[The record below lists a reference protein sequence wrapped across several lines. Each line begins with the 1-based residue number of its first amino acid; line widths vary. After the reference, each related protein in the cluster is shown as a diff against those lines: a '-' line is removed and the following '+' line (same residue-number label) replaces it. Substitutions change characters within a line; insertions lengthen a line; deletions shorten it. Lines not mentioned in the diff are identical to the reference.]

1 MKLDLFHQEWDLLYK
16 GLENKMERTCQ
27 IFDLTGPPNPLIRE
41 EIEKRR
47 DEVENM
53 PNIVR
58 YKLNNPAERVL
69 KGSYRVLMRVR
80 KYVLFRKA
88 D

>member
-1 MKLDLFHQEWDLLYK
+1 
-16 GLENKMERTCQ
+16 MERTCQ
-27 IFDLTGPPNPLIRE
+27 IFDLTDPPSPLIRVIE
-41 EIEKRR
+41 RRLGEI
-47 DEVENM
+47 ENM
-53 PNIVR
+53 PNVVR

>member
-1 MKLDLFHQEWDLLYK
+1 
-16 GLENKMERTCQ
+16 MERTCQ
-27 IFDLTGPPNPLIRE
+27 IFDLTDTPNPLIRE
-41 EIEKRR
+41 EIERQLG
-47 DEVENM
+47 EVENM

>member
-1 MKLDLFHQEWDLLYK
+1 
-16 GLENKMERTCQ
+16 MERTCQ
-27 IFDLTGPPNPLIRE
+27 IFDLTDPPNPLIRE
-41 EIEKRR
+41 EIERR
-47 DEVENM
+47 LGEIENM